1 MPAEQDADH
10 NAVFSFKD
18 PRLHHLNAGFS
29 RSELQIRNIEQFSD
43 DPVKLAAAIDDIIKF
58 NCEVNEYNYMNDLA
72 KKFKK
77 VLVPKV
83 LGTKHCDW
91 NSLFQKYNSQ
101 KDGLLI
107 KQDLKQM
114 MLDSGLSK
122 VTDAEMDFAFNPIA
136 KFKQKLNFASFQAW
150 VEEMS
155 ALAQKSLI

>member
-29 RSELQIRNIEQFSD
+29 RSDLQIRNIEQFSD

-72 KKFKK
+72 KKFKN

-83 LGTKHCDW
+83 LGTRHCDW

-107 KQDLKQM
+107 KQDLK
-114 MLDSGLSK
+114 
-122 VTDAEMDFAFNPIA
+122 
-136 KFKQKLNFASFQAW
+136 
-150 VEEMS
+150 
-155 ALAQKSLI
+155 